1 VQLKGS
7 PVNLQKEIRAAF
19 VAKEIKRL
27 LDRQAQARA
36 FKTERKPRAA
46 KPPKK

>member
-1 VQLKGS
+1 M
-7 PVNLQKEIRAAF
+7 NLQKEIRAAF

-27 LDRQAQARA
+27 LDKQARAQAQARA

>member
-1 VQLKGS
+1 M
-7 PVNLQKEIRAAF
+7 NLQKEIRAAF

-27 LDRQAQARA
+27 LDRQARAQARA

-46 KPPKK
+46 KKG

>member
-1 VQLKGS
+1 M
-7 PVNLQKEIRAAF
+7 NLQKEIRAAF

-27 LDRQAQARA
+27 LDQRARAQARA
-36 FKTERKPRAA
+36 FKTERKPRAT

>member
-1 VQLKGS
+1 VQLKGIS
-7 PVNLQKEIRAAF
+7 VNLQKEIRAAF

-27 LDRQAQARA
+27 LDKQTRA